1 MSREKKEEG
10 NRSNDL
16 DRVIENSRRDF
27 LRKVTLAGAVTVT
40 GGAAIYSGHRFE
52 KAKHREGY
60 VKVLTED
67 NRWWRYG

>member
-1 MSREKKEEG
+1 MSRDKKEEG

-27 LRKVTLAGAVTVT
+27 LRKLTLAGAVTVT

-60 VKVLTED
+60 VKVLVAG
-67 NRWWRYG
+67 RA